1 MARKKF
7 KCPKC
12 DRSFSMAAHLAR
24 HANTIHASGKGRKRK
39 GRPAKKRKAAR
50 LGRPPGRPAGSRR
63 VAAKDGAL
71 RLLDGMRAYHGKLV
85 GQRAGLDSQIEGIEA
100 AMGAMGG
107 SAPRKA
113 GVKRRRK
120 ATGPKRKRAGARK
133 LGRPAAAKTGRRTS
147 RGARPGPLR
156 ERIVRVLRQRSKPM
170 SPKEIASAVK
180 ATAYKSKAKNLTKA
194 VSNTLPKIKAVKKVG
209 RGKYRA

>member
-1 MARKKF
+1 MAKKKF

-24 HANTIHASGKGRKRK
+24 HANTIHASGRGRKRT
-39 GRPAKKRKAAR
+39 GRPGKKRKAAR

-63 VAAKDGAL
+63 LAAKDGAL

-85 GQRAGLDSQIEGIEA
+85 VQRADLDSQIEGIEA

-107 SAPRKA
+107 SASRMA
-113 GVKRRRK
+113 GVRRRRK
-120 ATGPKRKRAGARK
+120 ATGAKRKRAGAGRR
-133 LGRPAAAKTGRRTS
+133 GRPKAAKAGRRAS

-170 SPKEIASAVK
+170 SPKGIASAVK
-180 ATAYKSKAKNLTKA
+180 ATGYKSKAKNLTKA

-209 RGKYRA
+209 RGMYRA

>member
-1 MARKKF
+1 MARKTF

-24 HANTIHASGKGRKRK
+24 HANTIHASGRGRKQK
-39 GRPAKKRKAAR
+39 GRPGKKRKAVR

-63 VAAKDGAL
+63 LAAKDAAL

-85 GQRAGLDSQIEGIEA
+85 AQRADLDSQIEGIEA
-100 AMGAMGG
+100 AIGAMGG
-107 SAPRKA
+107 SAPRAA
-113 GVKRRRK
+113 GVRRRRK
-120 ATGPKRKRAGARK
+120 ATGAKRKKTGAR
-133 LGRPAAAKTGRRTS
+133 LGRPPAAKAGRGAT

-170 SPKEIASAVK
+170 SPGGIASAVM
-180 ATAYKSKAKNLTKA
+180 ATGYKSKAKNLTKA
-194 VSNTLPKIKAVKKVG
+194 VSNTLPKIKAVKKVS
-209 RGKYRA
+209 RGMYRA

>member
-12 DRSFSMAAHLAR
+12 DRTFSMAAHLAR
-24 HANTIHASGKGRKRK
+24 HANTIHASGRGRKQT
-39 GRPAKKRKAAR
+39 GRPGKKRKAVR

-63 VAAKDGAL
+63 LAAKDGAL

-85 GQRAGLDSQIEGIEA
+85 VQRADLDSQIEGIEA
-100 AMGAMGG
+100 AIGAMGG
-107 SAPRKA
+107 SASRTV
-113 GVKRRRK
+113 GVRRRRK
-120 ATGPKRKRAGARK
+120 ATGAKRKKTGAR
-133 LGRPAAAKTGRRTS
+133 LGRPPAAQSGQGAT

-156 ERIVRVLRQRSKPM
+156 EKIVRVLRQRSKPM
-170 SPKEIASAVK
+170 SPRGIASAVK
-180 ATAYKSKAKNLTKA
+180 ATGYKSKAKDLTKA

-209 RGKYRA
+209 RGMYQA